1 MNEQQ
6 DPGISDSTATTPVQE
21 PETSGPGTNTGIVY
35 VLENPAMQG
44 YIKLGRTENLTQR
57 MQGLFDTSVPVPF
70 TCYYAARVEEPA
82 KVEKALFEAFG
93 DKRSHPRRE
102 FFTVEPHRAAAII
115 RLVEIEDVTSQGQI
129 DNSAGHEDTASVN
142 QATAKAERL
151 HFEMLDIQVGEILES
166 VKGSEITC
174 RVVQQK
180 PARVEY
186 EGEEMSLSAAAQKV
200 TNSNWGLQGSKYW
213 MHGGRTLQEIREQI
227 QAAESD

>member
-6 DPGISDSTATTPVQE
+6 DPEITASTATTPAQE
-21 PETSGPGTNTGIVY
+21 PETSGPGTNNGIVY

-57 MQGLFDTSVPVPF
+57 MQSLFDTSVPVPF
-70 TCYYAARVEEPA
+70 ICHYAAKVAEPA

-151 HFEMLDIQVGEILES
+151 HFEMLDIEVGEILES

-174 RVVQQK
+174 KVVQQK

-186 EGEEMSLSAAAQKV
+186 EGEEMSLSMAAQKV

-213 MHGGRTLQEIREQI
+213 MYNGRTLQEIREQI
-227 QAAESD
+227 EAGESD